1 MRRGSEPKN
10 LDGLYFM
17 YKMMQYMIY
26 VTSWLNKKTWFHYM
40 IILTSYS
47 NVNCHQLVTYKYLT
61 VLTLWV
67 PGVFLI
73 ICSRGPEIHLCFLQ
87 NFADKTTD
95 GKIRF
100 SISFLVSF
108 ELFFQEL
115 FFGHKECFIQPYLPR
130 AFSRWKNARRA
141 SHVYIRGW
149 PPRGVTQN
157 TYIYVVGT
165 QRVKE

>member
-1 MRRGSEPKN
+1 M
-10 LDGLYFM
+10 
-17 YKMMQYMIY
+17 
-26 VTSWLNKKTWFHYM
+26 
-40 IILTSYS
+40 
-47 NVNCHQLVTYKYLT
+47 
-61 VLTLWV
+61 
-67 PGVFLI
+67 
-73 ICSRGPEIHLCFLQ
+73 CSRGPEIHLCFLQ

-165 QRVKE
+165 QRVNIIHWIPSNIFFMSRACNISWLCNLLASWNIFRHVSQLKEFLLVSHLMIF

>member
-1 MRRGSEPKN
+1 MKTKLVQHVESDWMRDWKSVRVRKSESEREWEWESVRVS
-10 LDGLYFM
+10 FEHRHE
-17 YKMMQYMIY
+17 
-26 VTSWLNKKTWFHYM
+26 NKSCSEHSNIHTFQVPSFC
-40 IILTSYS
+40 LTFR
-47 NVNCHQLVTYKYLT
+47 H
-61 VLTLWV
+61 
-67 PGVFLI
+67 FLI
-73 ICSRGPEIHLCFLQ
+73 IFSRGPEIHLCFLQ

-149 PPRGVTQN
+149 
-157 TYIYVVGT
+157 VVAAHL
-165 QRVKE
+165 K